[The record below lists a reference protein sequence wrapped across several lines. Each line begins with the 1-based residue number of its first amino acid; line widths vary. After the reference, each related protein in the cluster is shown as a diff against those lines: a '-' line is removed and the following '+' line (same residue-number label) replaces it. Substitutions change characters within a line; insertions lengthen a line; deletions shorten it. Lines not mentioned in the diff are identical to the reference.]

1 MGDFKCLFIDNWR
14 EYDVVLSRLGVHQSD
29 CWKAIT
35 PNGDSSQDSPILAAK
50 FANCMAYRHFIAIA
64 NEDGQIAIQNTN
76 LTNDSIEEQTVKG
89 QQCHNNAVFD
99 VEWMPGQMQLVSA
112 SGK

>member
-1 MGDFKCLFIDNWR
+1 
-14 EYDVVLSRLGVHQSD
+14 
-29 CWKAIT
+29 
-35 PNGDSSQDSPILAAK
+35 
-50 FANCMAYRHFIAIA
+50 MAYRHFIAIA

-76 LTNDSIEEQTVKG
+76 LPNNDSIEEQTVKG

-112 SGK
+112 SGNNNRFNCSQEIGQLRWRL